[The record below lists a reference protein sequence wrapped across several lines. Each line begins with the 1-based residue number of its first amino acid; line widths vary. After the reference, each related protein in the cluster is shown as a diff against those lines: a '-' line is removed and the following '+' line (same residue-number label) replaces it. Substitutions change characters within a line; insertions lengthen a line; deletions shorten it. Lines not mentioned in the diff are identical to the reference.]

1 MGKKGSWLS
10 AIRRVFTPKSS
21 SRDKLIT
28 GPENKTSQKKKKER
42 RRLKHGEFKSF
53 IPLFREPSSIEKI
66 LGEADEQK
74 LFVPLYSEQKVTCER
89 PISPRVTSPKT
100 TVSRAVLPRHS
111 PPREASPRV
120 ASPKHDPVVQVSS
133 QQAGS
138 SQVAPPKPISPKAA
152 SPRVAS
158 SKVIQDHR
166 ETTCKYRAEP
176 TLKLHLSATRI
187 QSIFRGYMVRK
198 NFKSLRGVLR
208 LQGVVRGNNVKRQTA
223 NTMKQMQ
230 LFVRVQNQIR
240 LRRIEMVDNQESQWP
255 AFKNYKDGES
265 TLSKWSLRSE
275 AGDNENWDCSTLTK
289 DQVDQRRRRKVEAVM
304 KRERAMAYAYS
315 HKLWKASPKSTTNN
329 RSNGFPLWWKW
340 LERPL
345 LPSVNHSESQSA
357 AKSVNLSPA
366 RAISE
371 CTPNHLRKAT
381 TCRNL
386 YSEYANLEADTPTS
400 TKSSVPMRGKFFHCT
415 PGRTPQHSSSLGKY
429 AHSGASTAAST
440 SRFPL
445 KDDDSLTSCP
455 PFSVPNY
462 MTPTISAREK
472 ARPREGSM
480 GTPSSHTMRRSSFP
494 LTPNMGSFKWNR
506 GSSKGAASLKECDGS
521 ADRMSVNSTVSMPAT
536 VGRKPFQRF
545 V

>member
-10 AIRRVFTPKSS
+10 AIRRVFTPNSS

-74 LFVPLYSEQKVTCER
+74 LFVPLYSEQQKITSPPR
-89 PISPRVTSPKT
+89 LPPISPRVTSPKT
-100 TVSRAVLPRHS
+100 TACRAVFPGHS

-120 ASPKHDPVVQVSS
+120 ASPKHDPVQVCS

-138 SQVAPPKPISPKAA
+138 SHVTPPKPISPKA
-152 SPRVAS
+152 AS

-166 ETTCKYRAEP
+166 ETIYKHRAEP
-176 TLKLHLSATRI
+176 TLQVLHLSATTI
-187 QSIFRGYMVRK
+187 QSIFRGYMARK
-198 NFKSLRGVLR
+198 SFRSLRGVLR

-240 LRRIEMVDNQESQWP
+240 LRRIEMLDNQEPQWL

-265 TLSKWSLRSE
+265 TLSKWSIRSE
-275 AGDNENWDCSTLTK
+275 AGDNENWDGSRLSK

-329 RSNGFPLWWKW
+329 GSNSFPLWWKW
-340 LERPL
+340 LEHP
-345 LPSVNHSESQSA
+345 LPSANHSESQSA
-357 AKSVNLSPA
+357 AKSVNLSPE

-386 YSEYANLEADTPTS
+386 YSEYGNLEADTPTS
-400 TKSSVPMRGKFFHCT
+400 TKSSVPMRAKLFHYT
-415 PGRTPQHSSSLGKY
+415 PGRTPQYSSSLGKY
-429 AHSGASTAAST
+429 AHSGARTAAST

-462 MTPTISAREK
+462 MTPTISAKAK
-472 ARPREGSM
+472 ARQREGSV

-494 LTPNMGSFKWNR
+494 LTSNMGSFKWNI

-536 VGRKPFQRF
+536 VGRKPFKRF